1 MSAVVPPASNELQA
15 EAFKRLYPNE
25 YYAKFISK
33 SLRPDGRPL
42 GGARAT
48 TIGIHPLEST
58 SSSALVKIGNTTAMA
73 GIKLQ
78 VPAQIATVHHGQA
91 SILQMWSDG
100 ACVCS
105 TLRSAAISL

>member
-1 MSAVVPPASNELQA
+1 MSAAVPSSSNELQA

-58 SSSALVKIGNTTAMA
+58 NSSALVKIGNTTAMA

-78 VPAQIATVHHGQA
+78 V
-91 SILQMWSDG
+91 ILQFCAPLSE
-100 ACVCS
+100 
-105 TLRSAAISL
+105 

>member
-1 MSAVVPPASNELQA
+1 MPMATAAAASASNELQA

-25 YYAKFISK
+25 YYAKFISQ

-58 SSSALVKIGNTTAMA
+58 NSSALVKIGNTTAMA

-78 VPAQIATVHHGQA
+78 VNKFPSALLLYVPHAQSSGICHYMERGHQV
-91 SILQMWSDG
+91 D
-100 ACVCS
+100 
-105 TLRSAAISL
+105 

>member
-1 MSAVVPPASNELQA
+1 MATAAAAAASNELQA

-25 YYAKFISK
+25 YYAKFISQ

-48 TIGIHPLEST
+48 TIGISPLEST
-58 SSSALVKIGNTTAMA
+58 NSSALVKTGNTTAMA

-78 VPAQIATVHHGQA
+78 VK
-91 SILQMWSDG
+91 SFS
-100 ACVCS
+100 
-105 TLRSAAISL
+105 SARLFCEP